1 MENSFSEKKML
12 GVIGGMGPLAT
23 KLFYEMI
30 IEKTDAKTDQDNVD
44 MLILSD
50 ASMPDRTGAILS
62 GATGPVRDRM
72 LRDANILKN
81 AGCSAVAV
89 TCNTAH
95 YFVDMI
101 EEEAD
106 IKFIHMIRETA
117 KELQKRFEGKRVA
130 ILATDGTIKTELY
143 QREMIKYGVE
153 PYAPPEEIQKK
164 VMHTIYGLI
173 KQNKPADWKLWDSIE
188 IGCLDGGCDGAV
200 LACTELSVVRKQ
212 LSLSKSFYVD
222 PMEVLAEKC
231 LEFCG
236 VC

>member
-1 MENSFSEKKML
+1 MEGFKNNKKML
-12 GVIGGMGPLAT
+12 GVIGGMGPLAS

-30 IEKTDAKTDQDNVD
+30 IEKTDAKCDQDNID

-62 GATGPVRDRM
+62 GDTEAVRDRM

-101 EEEAD
+101 EDEAG
-106 IKFIHMIRETA
+106 IPFIHMIRETA
-117 KELQKRFEGKRVA
+117 KELQRRFEGKKIA
-130 ILATDGTIKTELY
+130 ILASDGTIKTELY
-143 QREMIKYGVE
+143 QKEMKKYGVE
-153 PYAPPEEIQKK
+153 PYAPSEETQKK

-173 KQNKPADWKLWDSIE
+173 KQNKPADWKIWDSIE
-188 IGCLDGGCDGAV
+188 INCLDGGCDGAV
-200 LACTELSVVRKQ
+200 LACTELSVVRKE
-212 LSLSKSFYVD
+212 LSLSNSFYVD
-222 PMEVLAEKC
+222 PMDVLADRC
-231 LEFCG
+231 LEFCRG
-236 VC
+236 